1 MNARKTYV
9 APELELFEVRSEER
23 FTAAGCEWTSPSF
36 GYSSPCEIPEG
47 IWTGFDG
54 NSGGS
59 F

>member
-23 FTAAGCEWTSPSF
+23 FTSAGCKWVDADNNWGDSCT
-36 GYSSPCEIPEG
+36 
-47 IWTGFDG
+47 TGDWYLDEA
-54 NSGGS
+54 NTGGS